1 VINSVATETVSPPA
15 PRAEYARRLGELSA
29 LRFRI
34 QRRERLTGY
43 SQLALAALCLIWILF
58 RLRHF
63 NAADLLLLI
72 PIAAFAVLD
81 VLHRRLIRSVTAYSR
96 AIRFY
101 EQGMARLEDRWAG
114 TGITGERF
122 LEPSHPC
129 ARDLDLFGRASVFEL
144 LCTART
150 RAGEETLA
158 RWLLVP
164 ASPDE
169 VRDRQ
174 QAARELSGCLD
185 FRESLSTMGEDLALG
200 VRPAQLIAWGEAP
213 AVLPSG
219 IIRIVA
225 PMLAVAWIFIAGST
239 LVNTFTGMLLN
250 TVGVV
255 VVGRQLWVAPELLVF
270 AITFVNL
277 GFSYRFRTRL
287 SEAAHAAEE
296 AGRDLNLLSQVLAAF
311 EREPFTS
318 PRLLQLQAR
327 LKQGS
332 VLPSQA
338 IARLNRRVE
347 FLESAHNL
355 FVRIFDF
362 VIFYRLQFV
371 LATES
376 WRRRYGRSLRKWL
389 ETVGELEALAALGG
403 YTYEHPEDVFPEF
416 VDEAPCFEAE
426 ALAHPLIPRTRAVT
440 NDLHL
445 GRDLQ
450 LMIVSGPNMA
460 GKSTFLR
467 GIGVNAVLAQIGAP
481 VRAARLKLSPL
492 AVTASICVL
501 DSLEGGISRFYAEIN
516 RLKLI
521 MDLTHSSVPV
531 LFLLDELLSGTNS
544 HDRLIGTRSFVTK
557 LVERGAVGLVST
569 HDLALTAIPEEIGSK
584 AINCHFEDHLED
596 GRLHFDYK
604 LYPGIVQTSNAL
616 PLMRSIGLE
625 V

>member
-1 VINSVATETVSPPA
+1 MIEISFETINVINSVATETVSPPA

-29 LRFRI
+29 RRARI
-34 QRRERLTGY
+34 HRRERLTGY
-43 SQLALAALCLIWILF
+43 SQLALAALCLTWILF

-63 NAADLLLLI
+63 HAADLLLLI
-72 PIAAFAVLD
+72 PIAAFVVLAV
-81 VLHRRLIRSVTAYSR
+81 VHGRLIRRVTVCSR
-96 AIRFY
+96 AIGFY
-101 EQGMARLEDRWAG
+101 EQGVARLEDRWSG
-114 TGITGERF
+114 TGITGEHF

-150 RAGEETLA
+150 HAGEETLA
-158 RWLLVP
+158 RWLLAP

-169 VRDRQ
+169 VRARQ
-174 QAARELSGCLD
+174 EAARELSGRLD
-185 FRESLSTMGEDLALG
+185 FREGLFTTGEDLALG
-200 VRPAQLIAWGEAP
+200 VRPTQLVAWGEATP
-213 AVLPSG
+213 DLPSG

-225 PMLAVAWIFIAGST
+225 PVLAAAWILSVVAWQVWG
-239 LVNTFTGMLLN
+239 
-250 TVGVV
+250 
-255 VVGRQLWVAPELLVF
+255 APELLVL
-270 AITFVNL
+270 AITVVNL
-277 GFSYRFRTRL
+277 GISYRFRSHL
-287 SEAAHAAEE
+287 NEAAHAAEE
-296 AGRDLNLLSQVLAAF
+296 AGHDLNLLSQVLTAF
-311 EREPFTS
+311 EREPFS
-318 PRLLQLQAR
+318 SSKLVDLQSR

-355 FVRIFDF
+355 FVRVFDF

-371 LATES
+371 LATDS
-376 WRRRYGRSLRKWL
+376 WRRRYGRSLRQWL

-403 YTYEHPEDVFPEF
+403 YTYEHPDDVFPEF
-416 VDEAPCFEAE
+416 VDQSPCFEAE
-426 ALAHPLIPRTRAVT
+426 GLAHPLIPRNRAVT
-440 NDLHL
+440 NDIHL

-467 GIGVNAVLAQIGAP
+467 GIGVNSVLAQIGAP

>member
-1 VINSVATETVSPPA
+1 VATETVSPQA
-15 PRAEYARRLGELSA
+15 PRAEYTRRLDELSA
-29 LRFRI
+29 RRSRI
-34 QRRERLTGY
+34 QRRERLAGY
-43 SQLALAALCLIWILF
+43 SQLALAALCLTWILF

-63 NAADLLLLI
+63 GAADFLLLI
-72 PIAAFAVLD
+72 PIATFIVLAI
-81 VLHRRLIRSVTAYSR
+81 VHGRLIRRVTAYSR

-114 TGITGERF
+114 TGIAGERF

-158 RWLLVP
+158 RWLLAP
-164 ASPDE
+164 ASPGE

-174 QAARELSGCLD
+174 QAAKELSGRLD
-185 FRESLSTMGEDLALG
+185 FRERLSTTGEDLALG
-200 VRPAQLIAWGEAP
+200 VRPAQLVAWGEATDD
-213 AVLPSG
+213 LPSG
-219 IIRIVA
+219 IIRVVA
-225 PMLAVAWIFIAGST
+225 PVLAVAWILS
-239 LVNTFTGMLLN
+239 
-250 TVGVV
+250 VV
-255 VVGRQLWVAPELLVF
+255 AWQVWGAPEFMVL
-270 AITFVNL
+270 AITVVNL
-277 GFSYRFRTRL
+277 GISFRFRSGL
-287 SEAAHAAEE
+287 NEAAHQAEE
-296 AGRDLNLLSQVLAAF
+296 AGHDLNLLSQVLTAF
-311 EREPFTS
+311 EHEPFSS
-318 PRLLQLQAR
+318 PRLTHLQSR

-371 LATES
+371 LSTES
-376 WRRRYGRSLRKWL
+376 WRRRYGRSLRGWL
-389 ETVGELEALAALGG
+389 ETIGELEALASIGG

-416 VDEAPCFEAE
+416 VDQAPCLEAE
-426 ALAHPLIPRTRAVT
+426 GLAHPLIPRNRAVT

-467 GIGVNAVLAQIGAP
+467 GIGVNAVLAQSGAP

-521 MDLTHSSVPV
+521 MDLTHSSEPV

-584 AINCHFEDHLED
+584 AINCHFEDHLEE

-616 PLMRSIGLE
+616 PLMRSVGLE

>member
-1 VINSVATETVSPPA
+1 VINSVASETVSPQA
-15 PRAEYARRLGELSA
+15 PRAEYARRLDELSA
-29 LRFRI
+29 RRSRI
-34 QRRERLTGY
+34 QRRERLAGY
-43 SQLALAALCLIWILF
+43 SQLALAALCLTWILF

-63 NAADLLLLI
+63 GAADLLLVV
-72 PIAAFAVLD
+72 PIAVFVVLAV
-81 VLHRRLIRSVTAYSR
+81 VHGRLIRRVTACSR

-158 RWLLVP
+158 RWLLAP
-164 ASPDE
+164 APPDE
-169 VRDRQ
+169 VRGRQ
-174 QAARELSGCLD
+174 EAAQELSGRLD
-185 FRESLSTMGEDLALG
+185 FREGLSATGEDLALG
-200 VRPAQLIAWGEAP
+200 VRPTQLVSWGEATDD
-213 AVLPSG
+213 LPSG

-225 PMLAVAWIFIAGST
+225 PVLAAAWILSVVAWQVWG
-239 LVNTFTGMLLN
+239 
-250 TVGVV
+250 
-255 VVGRQLWVAPELLVF
+255 APELLVL
-270 AITFVNL
+270 AITVVTL
-277 GFSYRFRTRL
+277 GLSYRFRAHL
-287 SEAAHAAEE
+287 NEAAHQAEE
-296 AGRDLNLLSQVLAAF
+296 AGHDLNLLSQVLTAF
-311 EREPFTS
+311 EREPFSS
-318 PRLLQLQAR
+318 PRLAQLQSR

-376 WRRRYGRSLRKWL
+376 WRRRYGRSLRQWL
-389 ETVGELEALAALGG
+389 ETVGELEALSALGG

-416 VDEAPCFEAE
+416 VEAGPCFQSEG
-426 ALAHPLIPRTRAVT
+426 LAHPLIPRSRVVT

-467 GIGVNAVLAQIGAP
+467 GIGVNAVLAQSGAP
-481 VRAARLKLSPL
+481 VRAARLILSPL